1 VQITGPWTIS
11 PALFAKKPSMDPL
24 LMHAIVQGLRIGAE
38 EPKIRADIESM
49 DEKADQVPKVM

>member
-1 VQITGPWTIS
+1 
-11 PALFAKKPSMDPL
+11 MDPL

-38 EPKIRADIESM
+38 EPRIRADIESM